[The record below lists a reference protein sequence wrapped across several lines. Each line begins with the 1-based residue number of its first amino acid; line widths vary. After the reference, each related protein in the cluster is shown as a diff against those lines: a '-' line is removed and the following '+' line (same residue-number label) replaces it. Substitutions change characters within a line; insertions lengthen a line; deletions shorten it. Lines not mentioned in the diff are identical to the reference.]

1 MYLATLFSALYF
13 LTSPL
18 IVPSPVEVIR
28 EHHLETEEGRNSF
41 LTDKL
46 KPFVTAVGGLNQEIE
61 TLANTIKALSPE
73 KDQQKIVDLTNEML
87 QKMSRL
93 TSMMIVLNYAAS
105 IEQDFQQIE
114 TITLQ
119 TDPLTTAQLEVA
131 ERIAALCQGV
141 RS

>member
-1 MYLATLFSALYF
+1 MFLATLFSTLYF
-13 LTSPL
+13 LTSRL

-28 EHHLETEEGRNSF
+28 EHQLETEEGRNSF
-41 LTDKL
+41 LTDKF

-105 IEQDFQQIE
+105 IEQDFQQME
-114 TITLQ
+114 TIARQ
-119 TDPLTTAQLEVA
+119 TDPLTSAQLEVA
-131 ERIAALCQGV
+131 
-141 RS
+141 